1 MTIALSGT
9 QTCPDTSFSGQHLMT
24 NFKNRPLKKIN
35 NITQC
40 PNTLH
45 KSTSTDKN
53 WPLIFP
59 TIYRYVYFSQCV
71 QITQVLFSRRVYLPA
86 ETKMLI
92 CSDLL
97 DLLDKYSKWCFINT
111 IKHAFFTSVFH
122 TILKNPPASFD
133 WFYFDDISN
142 YFNCPLNSFWSR
154 IQRNVNESSLREFDI
169 SNQGVILEDYYWS
182 MTT

>member
-133 WFYFDDISN
+133 WFTLMIYLIISIAHWIVFGLGYREMWTN
-142 YFNCPLNSFWSR
+142 RLFG
-154 IQRNVNESSLREFDI
+154 SLIFLTK
-169 SNQGVILEDYYWS
+169 GWF
-182 MTT
+182 